1 MKSVAIDTIGG
12 RIRNLRKQAGLTQ
25 MQVGD
30 KAGVTTATISLMEKN
45 VHNPTLALLQK
56 IATALDVDVAVL
68 LGYEAAT
75 ELTLNGYQNAAA
87 RTIREDMLDLEIESH
102 ALHGMVSE
110 IGEFHGI
117 YQKVYQ
123 GHAAKDEHLKKEL
136 GDLLW
141 FIAEYCTARGWD
153 LGEIAQMNID
163 KLKARYPE
171 GFEADKS
178 LHRKAGDI

>member
-1 MKSVAIDTIGG
+1 MKKIAPDTVSG
-12 RIRNLRKQAGLTQ
+12 RIRYLRKQAGLTQ
-25 MQVGD
+25 AQLG
-30 KAGVTTATISLMEKN
+30 EKMD
-45 VHNPTLALLQK
+45 VSHSSVALIEKGEHNPTLHTLQK
-56 IATALDVDVAVL
+56 IATALNVDMAEL

-153 LGEIAQMNID
+153 LAEVAQMNID
-163 KLKARYPE
+163 KLKARYPK
-171 GFEADKS
+171 GFDADKS

>member
-1 MKSVAIDTIGG
+1 MKNFVPDTVSG
-12 RIRNLRKQAGLTQ
+12 RIRHLRKQAGLTQ
-25 MQVGD
+25 VQLGNRM
-30 KAGVTTATISLMEKN
+30 GVAHASVALIEKGE
-45 VHNPTLALLQK
+45 HNPTLNTLQK
-56 IATALDVDVAVL
+56 VATALDVTVAEL
-68 LGYEAAT
+68 LGCEAAT

-102 ALHGMVSE
+102 ALHGMVAE

-141 FIAEYCTARGWD
+141 FIAEYCTSRGWD

-163 KLKARYPE
+163 KLKTRYPK
-171 GFEADKS
+171 GFDADKS